1 MRTMLS
7 QIFAKLNGGK
17 IMKDEVRLNVKLPA
31 DLLERVKIVA
41 EKKGLNVSSL
51 TRLLLVNYVENFENE
66 ERFKQSK
73 SKTD

>member
-1 MRTMLS
+1 
-7 QIFAKLNGGK
+7 
-17 IMKDEVRLNVKLPA
+17 MKDEVRLNVKLPA

>member
-1 MRTMLS
+1 MLS

>member
-1 MRTMLS
+1 
-7 QIFAKLNGGK
+7 
-17 IMKDEVRLNVKLPA
+17 MKDEVRLNVKLSA
-31 DLLERVKIVA
+31 DLLERIKTVA

-73 SKTD
+73 SKID

>member
-1 MRTMLS
+1 MLS

-17 IMKDEVRLNVKLPA
+17 IMKDEVRLNVKLSA
-31 DLLERVKIVA
+31 DLLERVKTIA

-51 TRLLLVNYVENFENE
+51 TRLLLVNYVETFENE

-73 SKTD
+73 SKVD

>member
-1 MRTMLS
+1 MLS

-17 IMKDEVRLNVKLPA
+17 IMKDEVRLNVKLSA
-31 DLLERVKIVA
+31 DLLERVKTIA

-73 SKTD
+73 GKID

>member
-1 MRTMLS
+1 MLS

-31 DLLERVKIVA
+31 DLLERVKIIA

>member
-1 MRTMLS
+1 
-7 QIFAKLNGGK
+7 
-17 IMKDEVRLNVKLPA
+17 MKDEVRLNVKLPA

-73 SKTD
+73 SSFKKLQA